1 MSKEFLSSR
10 TSVVSRPPDEDD
22 GADGNTTASPPAEDD
37 GTTIQTLAES
47 SGLNSQAISSGTSV
61 SSGAWWQ
68 MPDSLADADSGTP
81 ISSEAMEAAARMES
95 VRTTP
100 GAFHVRPL
108 AVVVSEEEAAAAR
121 ILESEAIPP
130 TELRRSSNALEDSD
144 ANSDE
149 GPSNTLTLSD
159 SADAGTDVMN
169 ADVEAVA
176 VSIDETIPTFHAI
189 PVVDALT
196 TSRISEE
203 GEELCSY
210 QLESGTSQHD
220 QSSMSTN
227 SSSTPTGGI
236 NGTKPESD
244 HTKNKYVI
252 WGLASL
258 LLVAVAVA
266 LGLGLSSPQNSG
278 NTAGVQGANK
288 PISYRLMDISPQIE
302 SSSEE
307 NAPSVS
313 LGMRLPTAVPGIF
326 NRSLFVGW
334 NTNGGMV
341 KLYES
346 TMKTSDVGVSVGP
359 FEESLSISLSD
370 FSEGNTIE
378 ASGGAIII
386 DGGADGQSFVVS
398 YRNRV
403 RLYSNLLHE
412 AIRLCCQEEMIGA
425 NLNRFVLD
433 QAAIEEAAETL
444 VVSDPDSFLS
454 PAFMAAVNISDA
466 LTVSELGVSNLLTR
480 WNHRGSPLAADDD
493 PAIRG
498 FGSSIG
504 YSPIGPNLVVGSD
517 SGHVRI
523 YRFQRPNGTLA
534 DWERID
540 GGQFDPGADSS
551 IGKSVVAMAGGGIRF
566 AVGYPLLGKVS
577 LYRFVDPKIINSGR
591 QNIELVGEI
600 YSEGGDDDDM
610 FGLSLSLD
618 LLGNFL
624 VIGAKGYARA
634 YWLRMFPFG
643 YVPAGNKIVGEK
655 SDGEKFGS
663 VVASG
668 RVPHHRTN
676 VCAGC
681 PFILDK
687 QRIAISSPTYDNGR
701 GRVLLY
707 QYSEEKE
714 IWQPFA
720 SPIEGEAEGE
730 GMGRDVKISPDMASV
745 VTSSNFGE
753 VRTFRF
759 QPLQQEQ

>member
-1 MSKEFLSSR
+1 MSKEFLSGR
-10 TSVVSRPPDEDD
+10 TSVVSRPPEEAED

-37 GTTIQTLAES
+37 HTNIQTLAES
-47 SGLNSQAISSGTSV
+47 SGFNNQAISSGTSV
-61 SSGAWWQ
+61 SSGTWWQ
-68 MPDSLADADSGTP
+68 MPDSLADADSGTS

-108 AVVVSEEEAAAAR
+108 AVVAGEEEAAAAR
-121 ILESEAIPP
+121 ILESEAIPQ

-144 ANSDE
+144 GNSEE
-149 GPSNTLTLSD
+149 GPSNPPTASD
-159 SADAGTDVMN
+159 SADDGTDVID

-176 VSIDETIPTFHAI
+176 VPIDEAVSTYHAV

-196 TSRISEE
+196 TSRISED
-203 GEELCSY
+203 GEELSSY
-210 QLESGTSQHD
+210 QLESGSR
-220 QSSMSTN
+220 STN
-227 SSSTPTGGI
+227 SSFTPTGGI
-236 NGTKPESD
+236 NGTKSESD
-244 HTKNKYVI
+244 RTKNKYVI

-266 LGLGLSSPQNSG
+266 LGLGLGLSSPQNSG
-278 NTAGVQGANK
+278 NTAGVQGTDK
-288 PISYRLMDISPQIE
+288 EISYRLMDISPQIE
-302 SSSEE
+302 AYSKE
-307 NAPSVS
+307 NPPSAS
-313 LGMRLPTAVPGIF
+313 LGLRLPTAVPGIF

-334 NTNGGMV
+334 NTNGGIV
-341 KLYES
+341 KVYES
-346 TMKTSDVGVSVGP
+346 KMKTSDAGVSVGP
-359 FEESLSISLSD
+359 FVESLFIPLTD
-370 FSEGNTIE
+370 TREENASEPPGDTG
-378 ASGGAIII
+378 SAIII

-403 RLYSNLLHE
+403 RLYSSLLHE
-412 AIRLCCQEEMIGA
+412 AIRLCCSEEMKGA
-425 NLNRFVLD
+425 QLNRFVLD
-433 QAAIEEAAETL
+433 QAAIEEAAKTL

-454 PAFMAAVNISDA
+454 PASMAAVNVSDA
-466 LTVSELGVSNLLTR
+466 VTVSDLAVPNLLTW
-480 WNHRGSPLAADDD
+480 WNHRGSTLAADAD

-504 YSPIGPNLVVGSD
+504 YSPIGPKVVVGSD

-540 GGQFDPGADSS
+540 DGLFNSDPDSN
-551 IGKSVVAMAGGGIRF
+551 IGKAVVAMAGGGVRF
-566 AVGYPLLGKVS
+566 AVGYPSLGKVS
-577 LYRFVDPKIINSGR
+577 LYQFIDAAAIVDSGR
-591 QNIELVGEI
+591 SNIELVGDI
-600 YSEGGDDDDM
+600 YSEGIDDDDM
-610 FGLSLSLD
+610 FGQSLSLD
-618 LLGNFL
+618 ILGNFL

-634 YWLRMFPFG
+634 YWLRMFPLG
-643 YVPAGNKIVGEK
+643 YIPAGNKIVGGE
-655 SDGEKFGS
+655 SDGEEFGS

-668 RVPHHRTN
+668 RVLHHN

-681 PFILDK
+681 PFILDE
-687 QRIAISSPTYDNGR
+687 QRIAISSPAYDNGR

-707 QYSEEKE
+707 QYSEDEE
-714 IWQPFA
+714 IWRPFA
-720 SPIEGEAEGE
+720 SPIEGEVEGE

-759 QPLQQEQ
+759 QPLQREQ